1 MASEFN
7 PELNRPQPHYLVH
20 IFKVAKKMNDGKRV
34 AHTKM
39 QAKILQSL
47 VEEVMDVPR
56 KVSKKKKMIRRAIYI
71 AIGLIAISAIT
82 FGLARLKPA
91 APGVER
97 STVWIDTVKRGDL
110 LRQVRGIGTLVPEE
124 IRWIPTTTLGRVEQI
139 IFRPG
144 VTVKA
149 DTVLLVLSNP
159 EAEQAAA
166 DVALQL
172 KASEADFQRL
182 KAEIESRRF
191 DQQASV
197 ASAEAQQ
204 RQDQLVSEKDDIM
217 AKEGLGADL
226 IAKVSKA
233 RAEGS
238 AVRLDMERKR
248 LSLAAELEKTQ
259 LQAQRAKIEQ
269 LQELLRLKRIQLDAL
284 RVKAGTDGV
293 LQQISVEVG
302 QQISPGTNMARV
314 ADPQKLKAEL
324 KIPETQA
331 KDILIGQLAQVDTRN
346 GVVKGHVKRI
356 DPAVQN
362 GTVTV
367 DVAFDEP
374 LPQGARPDLSV
385 DGTVELEL
393 LKNIIF
399 VGRPA
404 FGQEKNT
411 ITLFKLQKNSNEAFR
426 VQVKLGRSS
435 VNNIELLD
443 GLLPGDQVILSDM
456 STYDAHDRVR
466 LQ

>member
-1 MASEFN
+1 
-7 PELNRPQPHYLVH
+7 
-20 IFKVAKKMNDGKRV
+20 
-34 AHTKM
+34 
-39 QAKILQSL
+39 
-47 VEEVMDVPR
+47 
-56 KVSKKKKMIRRAIYI
+56 
-71 AIGLIAISAIT
+71 
-82 FGLARLKPA
+82 
-91 APGVER
+91 
-97 STVWIDTVKRGDL
+97 
-110 LRQVRGIGTLVPEE
+110 
-124 IRWIPTTTLGRVEQI
+124 
-139 IFRPG
+139 
-144 VTVKA
+144 
-149 DTVLLVLSNP
+149 
-159 EAEQAAA
+159 
-166 DVALQL
+166 
-172 KASEADFQRL
+172 
-182 KAEIESRRF
+182 
-191 DQQASV
+191 
-197 ASAEAQQ
+197 
-204 RQDQLVSEKDDIM
+204 
-217 AKEGLGADL
+217 
-226 IAKVSKA
+226 
-233 RAEGS
+233 
-238 AVRLDMERKR
+238 
-248 LSLAAELEKTQ
+248 
-259 LQAQRAKIEQ
+259 
-269 LQELLRLKRIQLDAL
+269 LKRIQLDAL

-443 GLLPGDQVILSDM
+443 GLQPGDQVILSDM